1 MSITTGQPQIP
12 LIQFYHREGS
22 ETKISTSQTSE
33 QNARKTSKLIEINL
47 NTMRFRQVEQDSAK
61 KAKKEASMEASTAL
75 SMAYTGEAEIEQSIE
90 VFNTEKNH
98 VLYQTILQLR
108 ESELKKLQLKE
119 RERQLKKVNKELLT
133 INKDIKSNTKL
144 IKREL
149 EEKKTIIEAQNKE
162 LTEAKTVIE
171 RKKTHKIFLILL
183 SVIILGI
190 ATGFSL
196 YTERLE
202 TKLEQVEQLNNEQ
215 FDTITTLNKKLEPVE
230 QLNNE
235 QFDTITTLNQKLEQV
250 EQLNNEQFD
259 TITTLNQKIA
269 NMIMTNK
276 NLIQKLSNWA
286 KKLFEKQH

>member
-215 FDTITTLNKKLEPVE
+215 FDT
-230 QLNNE
+230 
-235 QFDTITTLNQKLEQV
+235 
-250 EQLNNEQFD
+250 
-259 TITTLNQKIA
+259 
-269 NMIMTNK
+269 
-276 NLIQKLSNWA
+276 
-286 KKLFEKQH
+286 